1 MMRGADQGF
10 SLVEVLVAMTLSAV
24 VLMGGVTA
32 VQMSGRFAQQGRL
45 AAKALALAQSRVE
58 AKRSVR
64 WEALLLDD
72 LDFDGQIDLVMMD
85 DGQGADLS
93 AGDGIYSARWERDGV
108 TLIWNVAPD
117 RVGPLATAGF
127 VTIRVAASY
136 ESLEGTRTVK
146 VGTVRANPAF
156 AGSR

>member
-1 MMRGADQGF
+1 MTQCSEQGF
-10 SLVEVLVAMTLSAV
+10 SLVEVLVAMALSAV

-32 VQMSGRFAQQGRL
+32 LQVSARFAQQGRL

-72 LDFDGQIDLVMMD
+72 LDLDGRVDLMMMD
-85 DGQGADLS
+85 DGQGADVS
-93 AGDGIYSARWERDGV
+93 AGDGVYSARWEGDGV
-108 TLIWNVAPD
+108 TLDWTVASD
-117 RVGPLATAGF
+117 HASPLAAAGF

-136 ESLEGTRTVK
+136 KGLGGIRTVTI
-146 VGTVRANPAF
+146 GTVRANPVF
-156 AGSR
+156 VGSR